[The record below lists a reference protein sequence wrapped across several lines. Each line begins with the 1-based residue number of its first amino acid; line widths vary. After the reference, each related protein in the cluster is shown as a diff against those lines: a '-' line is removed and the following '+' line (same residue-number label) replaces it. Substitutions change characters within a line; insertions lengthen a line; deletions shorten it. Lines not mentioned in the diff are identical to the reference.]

1 MASRDGLETKK
12 LISMLDNFD
21 IVDEIYN
28 EQPPE
33 PEPPP
38 DESNL
43 LIAPPRKRWTVAE
56 LLDAEF
62 PEPKWAIPDLIPEGL
77 TIIGGRPKIGKSWLL
92 LQAAIAVGSG
102 GRFFGKQVEQG
113 NVLYVA
119 FEDGPRRLQDRLRKM
134 GMPRDALVTFE
145 RVWRPMQNGGL
156 DDLVA
161 ELAAVDY
168 RLVIFDTLTRAFPG
182 LSQKDRPEII
192 GSCIDN
198 IQTIATNRNISITFS
213 DHTRKPN
220 GFDSDPIDD
229 ILYSS
234 EKVKSADVVLAL
246 YKEQGKSGAKLLG
259 RGREIETVDLALQWD
274 PELWC
279 WQCKGNNDEVQMTAQ
294 ELDILE
300 ALKSYGKARMTDI
313 ASATG
318 INKGSVYRILMNLWT
333 NGKIHKDNS
342 GKDTFYEVKQPYN

>member
-1 MASRDGLETKK
+1 VVDDN
-12 LISMLDNFD
+12 IDNLDEF
-21 IVDEIYN
+21 YN
-28 EQPPE
+28 ESPPE
-33 PEPPP
+33 PETPPISP
-38 DESNL
+38 L
-43 LIAPPRKRWTVAE
+43 VPAIRKRWTAAE

-77 TIIGGRPKIGKSWLL
+77 TIIGGRPKVGKSWLL
-92 LQAAIAVGSG
+92 LQAAIAVGTG
-102 GRFFGKQVEQG
+102 GMFFNKRIEQG

-119 FEDGPRRLQDRLRKM
+119 FEDGPRRLQDRIKKM
-134 GMPRDALVTFE
+134 GMPRDAMVTFE
-145 RVWRPMQNGGL
+145 RNWKPMQKGGL

-161 ELAAVDY
+161 ELAAADY

-182 LSQKDRPEII
+182 LSQKDHPEVI
-192 GSCIDN
+192 GRCIDQ

-246 YKEQGKSGAKLLG
+246 YKEQGKAGAKLLG
-259 RGREIETVDLALQWD
+259 RGRDIEEIDLALKWD

-279 WQCKGNNDEVQMTAQ
+279 WQSDGNVGELAKTERQNELLTALETLGKAQISDIAKAIGKNKGNIYGSLQDLCNKGLISREV
-294 ELDILE
+294 IGRNVY
-300 ALKSYGKARMTDI
+300 YGK
-313 ASATG
+313 
-318 INKGSVYRILMNLWT
+318 L
-333 NGKIHKDNS
+333 
-342 GKDTFYEVKQPYN
+342 

>member
-1 MASRDGLETKK
+1 MV
-12 LISMLDNFD
+12 DNNDVIEDVFND
-21 IVDEIYN
+21 I
-28 EQPPE
+28 PPE

-38 DESNL
+38 DENNL
-43 LIAPPRKRWTVAE
+43 LVTIPRKRWTAAE

-77 TIIGGRPKIGKSWLL
+77 TIIGGRPKVGKSWLL
-92 LQAAIAVGSG
+92 LQAAIAVGTG
-102 GRFFGKQVEQG
+102 GMFFNKRIEQG

-119 FEDGPRRLQDRLRKM
+119 FEDGPRRLQDRIKKM

-145 RVWRPMQNGGL
+145 RLWKPMQNGGL

-182 LSQKDRPEII
+182 LSQKDHPEVI
-192 GSCIDN
+192 GRCIDQ

-220 GFDSDPIDD
+220 GFESDPIDD

-246 YKEQGKSGAKLLG
+246 YKEQGKAGAKLLG
-259 RGREIETVDLALQWD
+259 RGRDIDEIDLALKWD

-279 WQCKGNNDEVQMTAQ
+279 WQSEGNTGDIRLTEERKELLDALQEMGKCKVP
-294 ELDILE
+294 ELV
-300 ALKSYGKARMTDI
+300 K
-313 ASATG
+313 ATG
-318 INKGSVYRILMNLWT
+318 IDRGNLYRRLQDLWL
-333 NGKIHKDNS
+333 GRLIHKEVIGRDVY
-342 GKDTFYEVKQPYN
+342 YEVIQP

>member
-1 MASRDGLETKK
+1 MDDNILDEQY
-12 LISMLDNFD
+12 SMC
-21 IVDEIYN
+21 
-28 EQPPE
+28 QPPE

-38 DESNL
+38 DKSNL

-77 TIIGGRPKIGKSWLL
+77 TIIGGRPKVGKSWLL
-92 LQAAIAVGSG
+92 LQAAIAVGTG
-102 GRFFGKQVEQG
+102 GMFFNKRVEKG

-119 FEDGPRRLQDRLRKM
+119 FEDGPRRLQDRIRKM
-134 GMPRDALVTFE
+134 GMPRDASVTFE
-145 RVWRPMQNGGL
+145 RVWKPMQNGGL

-220 GFDSDPIDD
+220 GFDNDPIDD

-246 YKEQGKSGAKLLG
+246 YKEQGKAGAKLLG
-259 RGREIETVDLALQWD
+259 RGRDIDEIDLALQWD
-274 PELWC
+274 PLLWC
-279 WQCKGNNDEVQMTAQ
+279 WQSEGNTGELARTERRAEILAAIETLGKSQIGDIAKAMGKNKGNIYGALQDLCNNGYIRR
-294 ELDILE
+294 ELI
-300 ALKSYGKARMTDI
+300 GK
-313 ASATG
+313 
-318 INKGSVYRILMNLWT
+318 NVY
-333 NGKIHKDNS
+333 
-342 GKDTFYEVKQPYN
+342 YEKLQTP